1 MKRFS
6 LEVIVGLFVIV
17 GLLALG
23 YLSVKLG
30 QVSIGGGNTYLLTA
44 LFPSISG
51 LRRGAAVEIAG
62 VGVGRVEQIELED
75 YEALVTLRISDEV
88 KLQEDAIASIRT
100 RGLIGDQY
108 VRITPGGSDQLIP
121 PGGRIREVES
131 PLEVEDMIRRLV
143 QGRI

>member
-17 GLLALG
+17 GLLAVG

-30 QVSIGGGNTYLLTA
+30 QVSIVGGNTYLLTA
-44 LFPSISG
+44 LFPTISG

-62 VGVGRVEQIELED
+62 VSVGRVEQIKLED
-75 YEALVTLRISDEV
+75 YEALVTLRVSDEV

-108 VRITPGGSDQLIP
+108 VRISPGGSDRLIP
-121 PGGRIREVES
+121 PGGRIRDVEP

-143 QGRI
+143 QGKI